1 MLYDIVYCCVI
12 RMLLAAETT
21 SLVVPI
27 RGYLPALRE
36 SVGVKSGEF
45 KAHTHDREH
54 LYNALHLNGEMNGKG
69 RKTRRLRQ
77 MGGLCEAHLSLF
89 QWVSYSGTG
98 TAAKSGVS

>member
-1 MLYDIVYCCVI
+1 
-12 RMLLAAETT
+12 MLLAAETA

-77 MGGLCEAHLSLF
+77 MGGLCELTCHFFNGCLTVERARPQRAEFLDPTERERI
-89 QWVSYSGTG
+89 VIP
-98 TAAKSGVS
+98 